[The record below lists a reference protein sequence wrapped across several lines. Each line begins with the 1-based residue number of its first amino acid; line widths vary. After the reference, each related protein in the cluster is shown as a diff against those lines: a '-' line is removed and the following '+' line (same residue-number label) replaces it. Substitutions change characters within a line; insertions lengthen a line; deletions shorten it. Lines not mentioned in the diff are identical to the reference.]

1 MNVEQYQVK
10 TEVAIPKFQLW
21 IMKMLETK
29 IVESF
34 SMVMIYTYS
43 LFILFDLTVSD
54 SLAIDPNL
62 TA

>member
-1 MNVEQYQVK
+1 
-10 TEVAIPKFQLW
+10 
-21 IMKMLETK
+21 MKMLETK
-29 IVESF
+29 MVESF